1 MIPATKLRLN
11 GVEFAMSNFLAGSDA
26 AHHPYKGLPGT
37 NAVPCFI
44 GLQTHT
50 GRVAFRNLRSSCSS
64 RAEPAMVDRVVVSD

>member
-1 MIPATKLRLN
+1 
-11 GVEFAMSNFLAGSDA
+11 MSNFLAGRDA

-50 GRVAFRNLRSSCSS
+50 GRVAFRNYDQAALAGQSPQWSI
-64 RAEPAMVDRVVVSD
+64 V